1 MASDRWRSEQEEQ
14 QEEEEEGWAFFSNRD
29 WPHEGSSHTLHEWGG
44 ENDLVSSP
52 VVGCQID
59 IFHFRLKTTKT
70 ARLFVLTAAGIPAAV
85 NHS

>member
-1 MASDRWRSEQEEQ
+1 MRRAGAGVGVGVRM
-14 QEEEEEGWAFFSNRD
+14 GVGVD
-29 WPHEGSSHTLHEWGG
+29 WFHPP
-44 ENDLVSSP
+44 V

-85 NHS
+85 NHSEIFSPCPFGLHLTWNLY